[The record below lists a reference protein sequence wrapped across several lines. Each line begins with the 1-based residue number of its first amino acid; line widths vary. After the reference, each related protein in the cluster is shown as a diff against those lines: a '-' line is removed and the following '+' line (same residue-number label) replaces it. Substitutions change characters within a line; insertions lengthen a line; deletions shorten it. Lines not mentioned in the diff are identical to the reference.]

1 LGQDYNDAL
10 NRAVLL
16 IERAKVPSFKG
27 HWLLMNERGIAR
39 IVRHPLSPFKKRA
52 FISIM
57 ILAVVM
63 AIGTI
68 GMMALEGWD
77 PVTSLYF
84 MSLLATAEGP
94 AQAPVTVGGK
104 IFASVMAFF
113 SIGAAISAI
122 TFTFGPLFGSIL
134 KEGFAYVEKGENKL
148 KKELEHKD
156 QTRSSTRPED

>member
-1 LGQDYNDAL
+1 MS
-10 NRAVLL
+10 

-27 HWLLMNERGIAR
+27 NWLLMNEGGIAR

-57 ILAVVM
+57 ILAIVM

-104 IFASVMAFF
+104 IFGSVMAFF

-148 KKELEHKD
+148 KKELEHKN